1 VLHDHDGCILSSG
14 YGRLENVLEP
24 VHAEVIACLQA
35 TQMAVE
41 LGIQNIILET
51 DAAAVV
57 QALMATETDRS
68 SASGL
73 LWELKD
79 LLACNF
85 VSSNVAH
92 NPRSCNLVA
101 HSLAALGAS
110 LSSDVMSVRD
120 HIPPCIQTLV
130 ANDLASVILQWR
142 ILPVSKHTHTQIS
155 LQYMSVQK
163 TFLDEHFF

>member
-1 VLHDHDGCILSSG
+1 MADSVLPKAAWKRPPTDHVKLNCDGAFRQQNRSGGWGFVLRDHDGCILSSG
-14 YGRLENVLEP
+14 YGRLEKVLEP
-24 VHAEVIACLQA
+24 AHAEVIACLQA
-35 TQMAVE
+35 TQRAVE

-68 SASGL
+68 SAS
-73 LWELKD
+73 
-79 LLACNF
+79 NF

-92 NPRSCNLVA
+92 NPGSCNLVA
-101 HSLAALGAS
+101 HSLAALGDS

-130 ANDLASVILQWR
+130 ANDLASVIL
-142 ILPVSKHTHTQIS
+142 
-155 LQYMSVQK
+155 
-163 TFLDEHFF
+163 